1 MTIKCLCYY
10 YVIDLN
16 KLEFKYSSMTSK
28 YHSVNNLKVSEELL
42 LFVNNELFNDTDISP
57 EKFWKDFDKAVHEL
71 APKNKELIDFRETLQ
86 KKIDKWHIDNKG
98 KNIQIKEYKNFLKE
112 IGYLKD
118 EGPDFKIETS
128 DIDEEIATIAGPQL
142 VVPIM
147 NARYALNAANARWM
161 SLYDSLYGTDVIEA
175 SEDSTSERYDP
186 ERGEI
191 VIKYGRDFL
200 DKYFTL
206 KDFSWRKITG
216 IAIQN
221 KELKVLK
228 GIDVTN
234 LKDENKFVGH
244 RGEADN
250 PSAIILK
257 NNNLHIEILKNPRA
271 FSAQQDHAG
280 ISDIILESAVSTIC
294 DNEDSVA
301 AVDAQDKVV
310 CYRNWL
316 GLMKG
321 DLVTRFEKEGKT
333 LERKLNPNRSY
344 ISKEGKGLKLHG
356 RSLLLIRNVGHLM
369 TNPSI
374 ILKDGSEIPEGLM
387 DAFITTAAALHD
399 KKKKG
404 NSRAG
409 SIYIVKPKMHGPDE
423 TAFTNEIFTRVEE
436 VLKLKKY
443 TCKIGIMDEE
453 RRTSSNLKE
462 CIRTLKHRVFFI
474 NTGFLDR
481 TGDEMHTSME
491 AGPMIKKGDMKSS
504 KWIGAYEN
512 NNVDIGLACGFSGK
526 AQIGKGM
533 WAMPDKMKDM
543 LDQKTGH
550 LNAGANCAWVPSP
563 TAAALHALHYH
574 EINIFDVQKK
584 LSKREKAKID
594 DLLTIPIADRPNWS
608 VDEINK
614 EISNSAQT
622 LLGYVVRWIDQGVG
636 CSKVPDINNV
646 GLMEDR
652 ATLRI
657 SSQHIAN
664 WVHHGVTTKMQ
675 VIEIM
680 KEMAKIVDKQNEND
694 QNYVKMSSDYDR
706 SIAFQTA
713 CELIFKGKEQPS
725 GYTEP
730 LLHLNRL
737 KKKSA

>member
-1 MTIKCLCYY
+1 MSIKYKN
-10 YVIDLN
+10 V
-16 KLEFKYSSMTSK
+16 E
-28 YHSVNNLKVSEELL
+28 NLKVSEELL
-42 LFVNNELFNDTDISP
+42 NFVNKELLKDTTISP
-57 EKFWKDFDKAVHEL
+57 EKFWSGFCKVVHDL
-71 APKNKELIDFRETLQ
+71 APKNKRLIKIREEIQQ
-86 KKIDKWHIDNKG
+86 KINEWHKSRKG
-98 KNIQIKEYKNFLKE
+98 NEINLEEYKDFLKS
-112 IGYLKD
+112 IGYLK
-118 EGPDFKIETS
+118 EVGPDFKIETKNV
-128 DIDEEIATIAGPQL
+128 DEEITSIAGPQL

-161 SLYDSLYGTDVIEA
+161 SLYDSLYGTDAIEDT
-175 SEDSTSERYDP
+175 EDSTSQRYDP
-186 ERGEI
+186 ERGEL
-191 VIKYGRDFL
+191 VIKYGREFL
-200 DKYFTL
+200 DKFFTL
-206 KDFSWRKITG
+206 KDFSWKKITG
-216 IAIQN
+216 IAVQ
-221 KELKVLK
+221 KGELKLLK
-228 GIDVTN
+228 GVDVTT
-234 LKDENKFVGH
+234 LKDSVKFIGH

-301 AVDAQDKVV
+301 AVDAEDKVL

-321 DLVTRFEKEGKT
+321 DLISQFEKDGKT
-333 LERKLNPNRSY
+333 FERKLNPNRSY
-344 ISKEGKGLKLHG
+344 ISKDGKGLKLHG
-356 RSLLLIRNVGHLM
+356 RSLLLVRNVGHLM

-374 ILKDGSEIPEGLM
+374 LLNDDSEIPEGLM

-399 KKKKG
+399 FKRKG
-404 NSRAG
+404 NSRTG

-423 TAFTNEIFTRVEE
+423 TAFTDEIFSRVEE
-436 VLKLKKY
+436 VLGLEQY

-462 CIRTLKHRVFFI
+462 CIRTLKNRVFFI

-504 KWIGAYEN
+504 KWIQAYEN
-512 NNVDIGLACGFSGK
+512 NNVDIGLMCGFSGK

-550 LNAGANCAWVPSP
+550 LKAGANCAWVPSP
-563 TAAALHALHYH
+563 TAAALHAIHYH
-574 EINIFDVQKK
+574 EINIFDVQKDLTKRQPAK
-584 LSKREKAKID
+584 LD
-594 DLLTIPIADRPNWS
+594 DLLTIPVADRPNWS
-608 VDEINK
+608 VDEINS

-622 LLGYVVRWIDQGVG
+622 LLGYVVRWVDQGVG

-664 WVHHGVTTKMQ
+664 WIHHGITTKIQ
-675 VIEIM
+675 VTEIM
-680 KEMAKIVDKQNEND
+680 KQMAKVVDD
-694 QNYVKMSSDYDR
+694 QNKNDPKYVKMSDNFDS
-706 SIAFQTA
+706 SIAFKTA
-713 CELIFKGKEQPS
+713 CDLVFKGTDQPS

-730 LLHLNRL
+730 LLHENRIL
-737 KKKSA
+737 KKASQN